1 MSRTSAED
9 ALAPDADGW
18 CRAAVLEPS
27 PNFDD
32 RPPGAAITLLVVH
45 NISLPAGRY
54 GTSHIVDLFR
64 NRLDYNADPSFA
76 ALRGV
81 RVSAHFLIRRDGG
94 LIQFVST
101 SARAWHAGVSSF
113 DGKQRCNDFSIGI
126 ELEGTDTDAFTEA
139 QYHTLAGLTAGLQR
153 QHPLTDV
160 AGHQHIAPGR
170 KTDPGP
176 FFDWP
181 RYHALLLQC
190 QSPALTHRALR
201 FFAFD

>member
-9 ALAPDADGW
+9 ALVPDADGW
-18 CRAAVLEPS
+18 CRGAVLEPS

-32 RPPGAAITLLVVH
+32 RPQGLAISLLVVH
-45 NISLPAGRY
+45 NISLPAGKY

-101 SARAWHAGVSSF
+101 KARAWHAGISSF
-113 DGKQRCNDFSIGI
+113 DGRQRCNDFSIGV
-126 ELEGTDTDAFTEA
+126 ELEGADTEAFTDA
-139 QYHTLAGLTAGLQR
+139 QYDMLGRLTAGLQR
-153 QHPLTDV
+153 RHPLTDV

-190 QSPALTHRALR
+190 QSPALPRRALR
-201 FFAFD
+201 FFALL